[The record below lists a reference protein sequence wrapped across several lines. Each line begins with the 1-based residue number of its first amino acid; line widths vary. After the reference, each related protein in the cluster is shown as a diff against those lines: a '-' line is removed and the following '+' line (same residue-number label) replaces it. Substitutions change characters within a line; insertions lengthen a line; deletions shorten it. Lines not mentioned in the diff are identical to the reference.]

1 MIRWEIEPRCNLKCK
16 HCFVADTEYGCA
28 TTSLENGLSYLNKLH
43 ELGVRTVVFSTR
55 EPLLYDGLCR
65 LIYEAK
71 LLDMSVAIVTNGILL
86 DDMELSRKLV
96 ESGVDEVFVS
106 IEGIT
111 AASNDFIRGKGTLA
125 RVIRGLSN
133 LERCTREGKKLVR
146 LFIQMS
152 INQLN
157 MAEGSDMPEF
167 FNVLPIDGLII
178 SAIGASGNAAKNR
191 DIILSQE
198 SDEYIACC
206 KTIIEKYLELKTRN
220 YILGFKSLSP
230 YDIVLI
236 NHEYGTNFCPYL
248 PGCSAMNGAYSL
260 LPSGKII
267 PCISLKEELPS
278 SLMIPSILE
287 VEAKDYSSI
296 FDLYLSKMRNELEA
310 HKETCTACFLREWC
324 CLCPAG
330 LNHIDQLL
338 VAKKACQK
346 SLDKFLEMLSHVE
359 QNSTLYYIDFSG
371 TKVVHKNDELLLS
384 RYFSEGM
391 KIEYF
396 FTTPLGENLY
406 RLSSQH
412 KSLSAI
418 ATELGV
424 SVRDIIQSSA
434 LLISKGFGR
443 MKKYGSYKN

>member
-1 MIRWEIEPRCNLKCK
+1 
-16 HCFVADTEYGCA
+16 
-28 TTSLENGLSYLNKLH
+28 
-43 ELGVRTVVFSTR
+43 
-55 EPLLYDGLCR
+55 
-65 LIYEAK
+65 
-71 LLDMSVAIVTNGILL
+71 
-86 DDMELSRKLV
+86 
-96 ESGVDEVFVS
+96 
-106 IEGIT
+106 
-111 AASNDFIRGKGTLA
+111 
-125 RVIRGLSN
+125 
-133 LERCTREGKKLVR
+133 
-146 LFIQMS
+146 
-152 INQLN
+152 
-157 MAEGSDMPEF
+157 
-167 FNVLPIDGLII
+167 
-178 SAIGASGNAAKNR
+178 
-191 DIILSQE
+191 
-198 SDEYIACC
+198 
-206 KTIIEKYLELKTRN
+206 
-220 YILGFKSLSP
+220 
-230 YDIVLI
+230 
-236 NHEYGTNFCPYL
+236 
-248 PGCSAMNGAYSL
+248 
-260 LPSGKII
+260 
-267 PCISLKEELPS
+267 
-278 SLMIPSILE
+278 MIPSILE

-396 FTTPLGENLY
+396 FTTPLGEDLY

-412 KSLSAI
+412 TSLSAI